1 MPSTTG
7 ALTLLACAV
16 TVVAHGDHGNVG
28 HHFMR
33 REETKYTTITG
44 KTVIPTTALM
54 PKTIDTVINTAGV
67 KTLIPGYLTMAF
79 QAVPAYVYI
88 ETQTMGPTFVTSTF
102 VTRTPVVS
110 FGPQPTSRTT
120 KPSGSSVKPSSSSV
134 KPSSSSVKPSSSS
147 IKPPNSTA
155 KPSSSSVKPSSP
167 SVKPSSSSIKPSSKT
182 SASSTNKPI
191 TPSRAASITTKS
203 SAATA
208 SAASASPTCCF
219 ENNNTVTPN
228 SGCDGKPDGTTC
240 GSFHTCYKGGCYW
253 FNNDGMCGSLTNS
266 CNTEG
271 GFSCVSGTCTDIM
284 NDPNNC
290 GLAYR
295 VCGDN
300 YGNPYGCSG
309 GVCVNLNGDN
319 NNCGTVGHVCAAGM
333 GCKSGTCIDTTSD
346 DNNCSVVGYAC
357 PSGTVCKNSVCVS
370 NGFCGT
376 TGKACPDG
384 TGCKNGTCIDT
395 THDDLNCSEVGY
407 ACPSGT
413 FCKDSWYSRELG
425 I

>member
-7 ALTLLACAV
+7 ALAFLACAV
-16 TVVAHGDHGNVG
+16 TVLAHGDHGNVG

-33 REETKYTTITG
+33 RDETKYSTITG

-54 PKTIDTVINTAGV
+54 PKTIDTVIDAVGV

-79 QAVPAYVYI
+79 QVVPAYVYI
-88 ETQTMGPTFVTSTF
+88 ETQTMGSTVVTSSF

-110 FGPQPTSRTT
+110 FGPQPTSGTT
-120 KPSGSSVKPSSSSV
+120 KPSSSSVKSSSSSPRPSSSSV
-134 KPSSSSVKPSSSS
+134 KPSSSSV
-147 IKPPNSTA
+147 N
-155 KPSSSSVKPSSP
+155 PSSSSVKPSSSP
-167 SVKPSSSSIKPSSKT
+167 IKPSSSS
-182 SASSTNKPI
+182 TNKS
-191 TPSRAASITTKS
+191 TTTSRAASLGTKS
-203 SAATA
+203 STSTTTKRLSSTATA
-208 SAASASPTCCF
+208 SSTFASPTCCF
-219 ENNNTVTPN
+219 QNNNTVTINPECN
-228 SGCDGKPDGTTC
+228 GKPEGTTC

-266 CNTEG
+266 CNTDG

-284 NDPNNC
+284 NDPYNC

-295 VCGDN
+295 ICGDN
-300 YGNPYGCSG
+300 EGNRYGCTG

-319 NNCGTVGHVCAAGM
+319 NNCGTVGHVCATGT

-346 DNNCSVVGYAC
+346 NDNCSVVGYAC
-357 PSGTVCKNSVCVS
+357 PSGTVCKNSLCVS

-376 TGKACPDG
+376 SGKPCPAG
-384 TGCKNGTCIDT
+384 TGCKGGTCIDT
-395 THDDLNCSEVGY
+395 THDDSNCSEVGY

-413 FCKDSWYSRELG
+413 YCKDSWCQGRP
-425 I
+425 